1 MLSTGVD
8 LAIDG
13 QKQCVI
19 AASGDLLDFQVV
31 EEADRLVGNGLEG
44 KFSVDLLGIS
54 LFSRWLILLVLPDEL
69 SFE

>member
-13 QKQCVI
+13 QKQRVI

-44 KFSVDLLGIS
+44 KFSVDLLSIG

>member
-13 QKQCVI
+13 QKQRVI

-44 KFSVDLLGIS
+44 KFSVDLLSIG
-54 LFSRWLILLVLPDEL
+54 LFSRWLILLILPDEL